1 MTKLGA
7 SLRESIDKTITL
19 LTNFMKFQEDVLSEE
34 GVNKYQGIKLLNYD
48 INSKSIRNSFDII
61 KLLTDN
67 NSKQFPNL
75 Q

>member
-1 MTKLGA
+1 
-7 SLRESIDKTITL
+7 
-19 LTNFMKFQEDVLSEE
+19 MKFQEDVLSEE

-48 INSKSIRNSFDII
+48 INSKSIKNSFDII